1 MEIIKLNIHD
11 IEKDNTNPRKVTE
24 AQKALYR
31 KLISKFGMILP
42 VVIDNNN
49 KSMFDDAKLEVA
61 EELGI
66 QEINCVRV
74 TDLSPEEFQTI
85 RIAEVHALELG
96 EWDYNLLLK
105 ELEKLGQEFA
115 ELTGFDF
122 EEIKAKIEEEL
133 DNLEDIEEI
142 ETPEIQGEPY
152 SRRGD
157 IYLLGIHR
165 LMCGDSTN
173 MEDVKTLMNGEL
185 ANLMVT
191 DPPYNID
198 YESENGLKIQNDNLS
213 KEEFYQFLLNTYL
226 NAKEILEQGA
236 AFYIF
241 YAETE
246 AINFR
251 AALAQAGLK
260 YSQTLIWE
268 KNGFNLSRQDYN
280 WRHEPCLYGWKLGKA
295 HYFIHDFTQDTV
307 INSIENFKK
316 MTKQELLEF
325 IEKNLNT
332 TPQTVIKENKP
343 LRNDVHPTMKPI
355 HLIARLI
362 SNSSKKG
369 WNVLD
374 LFGGSGSTLIAAEQ
388 LERRAFL
395 MEFDEKYVDVIVK
408 RYASMGKNDISLIR
422 DEKEYSWE
430 EIQENFR

>member
-268 KNGFNLSRQDYN
+268 KNGFNFVEVR
-280 WRHEPCLYGWKLGKA
+280 
-295 HYFIHDFTQDTV
+295 
-307 INSIENFKK
+307 
-316 MTKQELLEF
+316 
-325 IEKNLNT
+325 
-332 TPQTVIKENKP
+332 
-343 LRNDVHPTMKPI
+343 
-355 HLIARLI
+355 
-362 SNSSKKG
+362 
-369 WNVLD
+369 
-374 LFGGSGSTLIAAEQ
+374 
-388 LERRAFL
+388 
-395 MEFDEKYVDVIVK
+395 
-408 RYASMGKNDISLIR
+408 
-422 DEKEYSWE
+422 
-430 EIQENFR
+430 

>member
-307 INSIENFKK
+307 I
-316 MTKQELLEF
+316 
-325 IEKNLNT
+325 
-332 TPQTVIKENKP
+332 KENKP

-408 RYASMGKNDISLIR
+408 RYASMGKDNISLIR
-422 DEKEYSWE
+422 DRKEYSWE
-430 EIQENFR
+430 EIQENFK